1 MNPPFLSFRHVR
13 RFLLLSCSPM
23 TARPHILVVALLSL
37 LGCRHVVAEKPNIV
51 IILADDLG
59 YADVGYHG
67 NEIKTPN
74 IDRLAGE
81 GARLEAFYAL
91 PVCTPTRCA
100 LLTGRYPIRYGRQ
113 FNVLRPASRVGLSLD
128 ERLLP
133 EALREAGYA
142 TAHCGK
148 WHVGEFDRAYWP
160 MRRGFEHTYGLRADN
175 NQHAHR
181 LFGGDDFQRDEK
193 TCADEGWRTNL
204 LTREAVRLIEERDPA
219 KPLFLYLAYH
229 APHTPLECP
238 PEYSKP
244 YAHLGPTRGI
254 YAGMI
259 AEMDEGIG
267 RVVAAV
273 EKAGIRDNTLI
284 LFASDNGGLTVKGD
298 IARNTPLRAGKGSLY
313 EGGVRVVA
321 CANWPGRIPAGSVVN
336 EPLHMV
342 DWFPTLVRLAG
353 ATPDAARPLDGRDIW
368 PALTEGKPSPHGH
381 LLLNTVGREG
391 AIRAGHWKLVR
402 NGQSAADDDD
412 ETSTARSGHEK
423 KRRGRA
429 GPDQLELFNLA
440 DDPSEATNLA
450 TAQPDRVREL
460 TAMLDRFAKEA
471 VPSILKP
478 DQETKNNRFSQK
490 ATPGGRSRSPR
501 QRP

>member
-1 MNPPFLSFRHVR
+1 MTTRSHILLVALSCLLGGRLVAAEEPN
-13 RFLLLSCSPM
+13 LLL
-23 TARPHILVVALLSL
+23 
-37 LGCRHVVAEKPNIV
+37 
-51 IILADDLG
+51 ILADDLG

-74 IDRLAGE
+74 IDRLAAE
-81 GARLEAFYAL
+81 GARLGAFYAL

-100 LLTGRYPIRYGRQ
+100 LMTGRYPIRYGRQ
-113 FNVLRPASRVGLSLD
+113 FNVLRPNSKAGLSLE

-133 EALREAGYA
+133 EVLREAGYA

-148 WHVGEFDRAYWP
+148 WHLGDFDMAYWP
-160 MRRGFEHTYGLRADN
+160 SRRGFDHTYGLRLD
-175 NQHAHR
+175 QKRLHGHR
-181 LFGGDDFQRDEK
+181 ITRGDEMQRDDRPVND
-193 TCADEGWRTNL
+193 TGSLTDL
-204 LTREAVRLIEERDPA
+204 LTREAVRLIEQREPA

-244 YAHLGPTRGI
+244 YAHLGPTRGV

-321 CANWPGRIPAGSVVN
+321 LANWPGRIPAGSVVN

-353 ATPDAARPLDGRDIW
+353 AKPDAAKLLDGRDIW
-368 PALTEGKPSPHGH
+368 PAIAEGGRSPHEH
-381 LLLNTVGREG
+381 LLLNVVGREG
-391 AIRAGHWKLVR
+391 AIRAGPWKLVR
-402 NGQSAADDDD
+402 NGQSDTGDEDEASAAK
-412 ETSTARSGHEK
+412 SRREK
-423 KRRGRA
+423 TRRGRA
-429 GPDQLELFNLA
+429 APDQLELFNLA
-440 DDPSEATNLA
+440 DDPSETTNLA
-450 TAQPDRVREL
+450 TEQPEKVREL
-460 TAMLDRFAKEA
+460 TAILDRFAKEA
-471 VPSILKP
+471 VPPILKP
-478 DQETKNNRFSQK
+478 EQDKNNAR
-490 ATPGGRSRSPR
+490 
-501 QRP
+501 